1 MNYYGPTIK
10 MTISPITTLTSDL
23 ISKQS
28 ITPRDEGCQEIL
40 ANLLRQAGFTI
51 TELNFEDTH
60 NLWATHSGSS
70 AEPILCLAGHTDVVP
85 AGDLSLWHNAPF
97 EPYIKNGFLY
107 GRGAADMKGSLAV
120 QVLSAIEFIKKNP
133 NHLGT
138 LAFLITSD
146 EEGSAKNGTKK
157 ALASLYENNPD
168 LKIQYAIIGEP
179 SSVEKLG
186 DTIKIGR
193 RGSLSGILTVQGIQG
208 HVAYPHRANN
218 PFHLISN
225 ALSDLVKYKFD
236 EGTQDF
242 PPTSLQFTD
251 MTFGVGADNVIPGLL
266 TANFNLRFS
275 PMHTDDSIKAIFTNI
290 FSQNNIPSKN
300 YNINWRLS
308 GLPFYTKPSNK
319 IVTAVQSCIQ
329 SITSLTPE
337 LSTSGGTSDG
347 RFFALYGTEVVE
359 LGPINDTIHQVNE
372 RVNIEDLI
380 QLQKI
385 YLQIFNQI
393 LI

>member
-1 MNYYGPTIK
+1 
-10 MTISPITTLTSDL
+10 MTLSPITLLTSDL

-28 ITPRDEGCQEIL
+28 ITPYDDGCQEIL
-40 ANLLRQAGFTI
+40 ANLLRQAGFTV
-51 TELNFEDTH
+51 TELNFEDTY
-60 NLWATHSGSS
+60 NLWATHSGISP
-70 AEPILCLAGHTDVVP
+70 EPVLCLAGHTDVVP
-85 AGDLSLWHNAPF
+85 AGDVNLWNNPPF

-120 QVLSAIEFIKKNP
+120 QVLSAIEFVKKNP

-157 ALASLYENNPD
+157 ALTHLFEKNPD
-168 LKIQYAIIGEP
+168 LKIDYAVIGEP

-208 HVAYPHRANN
+208 HVAYPHRAKN
-218 PFHLISN
+218 PFHLISS
-225 ALSDLVKYKFD
+225 ALSDLIKHKFD
-236 EGTQDF
+236 EGNQDF

-251 MTFGVGADNVIPGLL
+251 ITFGVGADNVIPGLF

-275 PMHTDDSIKAIFTNI
+275 PIQTEDSIKAVFTTFFAQHLI
-290 FSQNNIPSKN
+290 APEN
-300 YNINWRLS
+300 YHINWRLS
-308 GLPFYTKPSNK
+308 GLPFYTKPDSK
-319 IVTAVQSCIQ
+319 IVAAVQSSIQ
-329 SITSLTPE
+329 TITSITPE

-372 RVNIEDLI
+372 RVNIDDLT

-385 YLQIFNQI
+385 YLQIFNQM
-393 LI
+393 LT

>member
-1 MNYYGPTIK
+1 MIN

-23 ISKQS
+23 ISRQS
-28 ITPRDEGCQEIL
+28 ITPNDKGCQEIL
-40 ANLLRQAGFTI
+40 ANLLRQAGFNV

-60 NLWATHSGSS
+60 NLWATHSGSTS
-70 AEPILCLAGHTDVVP
+70 EPVLCLAGHTDVVP
-85 AGDLSLWHNAPF
+85 AGDISLWHTSPF
-97 EPYIKNGFLY
+97 EPYIKNEFLY

-120 QVLSAIEFIKKNP
+120 QVLSAIDFVKKNP
-133 NHLGT
+133 NHSGT

-146 EEGSAKNGTKK
+146 EEGTAKNGTKK
-157 ALASLYENNPD
+157 ALAYLFEKNPD
-168 LKIQYAIIGEP
+168 LKIHYAIIGEP

-193 RGSLSGILTVQGIQG
+193 RGSLSGVLTVQGTQG
-208 HVAYPHRANN
+208 HVAYPQRANN
-218 PFHLISN
+218 PFHLISHT
-225 ALSDLVKYKFD
+225 LSDLIKYKFD
-236 EGTQDF
+236 EGNQDF

-251 MTFGVGADNVIPGLL
+251 IQFGVGADNVIPGLFS
-266 TANFNLRFS
+266 ANFNLRFS
-275 PMHTDDSIKAIFTNI
+275 PIQTDDSIKAIFTTI
-290 FSQNNIPSKN
+290 FSQNNILPEQ

-308 GLPFYTKPSNK
+308 GLPFYTHPNSK
-319 IVTAVQSCIQ
+319 IVMAVQSAIQ
-329 SITSLTPE
+329 ATTSLTPE

-372 RVNIEDLI
+372 RVNIDDLI

>member
-1 MNYYGPTIK
+1 MIK
-10 MTISPITTLTSDL
+10 MTISPITTLASDL
-23 ISKQS
+23 IARQS

-40 ANLLRQAGFTI
+40 GFLLQEAGFTV
-51 TELNFEDTH
+51 TELNFDDTH
-60 NLWATHSGSS
+60 NLWATHSGSTP
-70 AEPILCLAGHTDVVP
+70 EPVLCLAGHTDVVP
-85 AGDLSLWHNAPF
+85 AGNMSLWNSAPF
-97 EPYIKNGFLY
+97 EPYVKNGFLY

-120 QVLSAIEFIKKNP
+120 QVLSAIEFVKKNP

-157 ALASLYENNPD
+157 ALAHLFEKNPD
-168 LKIQYAIIGEP
+168 LKIDYALIGEP

-193 RGSLSGILTVQGIQG
+193 RGSLTGILTVQGIQG

-218 PFHLISN
+218 PFHLVSC
-225 ALSDLVKYKFD
+225 ALSDLIKYKFD
-236 EGTQDF
+236 EGNQDF

-251 MTFGVGADNVIPGLL
+251 IAFGVGADNVIPGLL

-275 PMHTDDSIKAIFTNI
+275 PMHTDDSIKAIFANV
-290 FSQNNIPSKN
+290 FSQNNIPSEN

-308 GLPFYTKPSNK
+308 GLPFYTKSNSK
-319 IVTAVQSCIQ
+319 IVIAVQSSVQ
-329 SITSLTPE
+329 AITSITPE

-359 LGPINDTIHQVNE
+359 LGPVNQTIHQVNE
-372 RVNIEDLI
+372 RVNIDDLV

-385 YLQIFNQI
+385 YLQIFNQM